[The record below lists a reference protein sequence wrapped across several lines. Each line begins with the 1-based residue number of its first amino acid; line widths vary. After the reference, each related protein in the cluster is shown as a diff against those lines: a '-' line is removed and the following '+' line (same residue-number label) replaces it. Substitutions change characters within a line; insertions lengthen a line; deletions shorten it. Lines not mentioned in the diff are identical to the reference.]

1 MKNKDILFAILFFTA
16 TGFAQNGSVGLTFLK
31 LGVGARALGMG
42 EAYSPIAN
50 DPTAIH
56 YNPAT
61 LSLSKN
67 SQLLLMHKEWIQ
79 DTRSEFLGATTS
91 IDEFSFGVG
100 IYLSSVD
107 NIEIRN
113 IPGPALA
120 TFTSRNAAM
129 SIAASYKVNPSL
141 SFGLTGK
148 YLYEKIFIDEA
159 TGYGIDMGALYQTP
173 FDINLAIAVNNIGS
187 MDKLREESSK
197 LPTIVRFGGSYEM
210 RINSLDGILTAV
222 SEIVKFTGEDDVHG
236 QFGVE
241 FNYKNSFAVRT
252 GYQSGFEAKNLSMGV
267 GIKHDI
273 LRIDYAY
280 VPFRYQLGSTHT
292 ISLGFE
298 F

>member
-1 MKNKDILFAILFFTA
+1 MKNGNIILSIIIFTA
-16 TGFAQNGSVGLTFLK
+16 TGLAQNGSIGLSFLK
-31 LGVGARALGMG
+31 LGVGARALGMA
-42 EAYSPIAN
+42 EAYSPIAS

-56 YNPAT
+56 FNPAS
-61 LSLSKN
+61 LSLSRN

-91 IDEFSFGVG
+91 LNEFSFGLG
-100 IYLSSVD
+100 IYVTSVN

-113 IPGPALA
+113 VPGPALA
-120 TFTSRNAAM
+120 VFASRNAAI
-129 SIAASYKVNPSL
+129 SIATSYRINSSL

-148 YLYEKIFIDEA
+148 YLYEKILIDEA
-159 TGYGIDMGALYQTP
+159 TGFGLDVGALYQTP
-173 FDINLAIAVNNIGS
+173 FHINLAIAINNMGS

-197 LPTIVRFGGSYEM
+197 LPTIVRLGGAYEVT
-210 RINSLDGILTAV
+210 INSLDGILTAV
-222 SEIVKFTGEDDVHG
+222 SEIVKFTGENDLHG

-252 GYQSGFEAKNLSMGV
+252 GYQTGYEAKNFATGI
-267 GIKHDI
+267 GIKYDV

-280 VPFRYQLGSTHT
+280 VPFRYTLGSTHT
-292 ISLGFE
+292 ISIGLE